1 MEYYMSEIIF
11 NSEFDE
17 EDQVSNIEDIEE
29 DEIREVI
36 VTRTGKKRLGRKRKW
51 REIDNLHDRLKLQ
64 KELADLEDYD
74 L

>member
-1 MEYYMSEIIF
+1 MSEIIF

-51 REIDNLHDRLKLQ
+51 REIDNLHDSLKLQ

>member
-1 MEYYMSEIIF
+1 MSEIIF